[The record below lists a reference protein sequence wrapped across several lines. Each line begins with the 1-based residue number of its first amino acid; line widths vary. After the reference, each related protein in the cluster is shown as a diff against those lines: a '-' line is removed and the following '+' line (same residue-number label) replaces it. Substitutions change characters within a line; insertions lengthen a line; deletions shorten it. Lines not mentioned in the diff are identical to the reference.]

1 MKCITIKRKEFE
13 IVEIIKNNS
22 FKCSFKDKFY
32 FVKHYNMKK
41 SSEESKFNN
50 CLKLNKSAV
59 NFPRIFL
66 SDKRS
71 GYIAFE
77 YLDGVLLSDY
87 ILENDFDENIYRQVF
102 MNSYMAKAIRLQLDF
117 SLDQWMMVKSTLF
130 YVGDYCE
137 SYQPEK
143 DFTKTQIREW
153 FLSKELVKFYENKG
167 ILFDKSRVKDDY
179 AVNKEMVL
187 MTCKYYV

>member
-1 MKCITIKRKEFE
+1 MNSITINRKEFE

-22 FKCSFKDKFY
+22 FKCSFKDKIY
-32 FVKHYNMKK
+32 FVKQYNMEK

-59 NFPRIFL
+59 NFPKIFL
-66 SDKRS
+66 ADKRS
-71 GYIAFE
+71 GCIAFE
-77 YLDGVLLSDY
+77 YLDGVLLNDY

-102 MNSYMAKAIRLQLDF
+102 LNSYMAKEIRLQLDF
-117 SLDQWMMVKSTLF
+117 SLDQWMMVNSSLF

-179 AVNKEMVL
+179 TVNKEMVL
-187 MTCKYYV
+187 MTCKYYQ

>member
-1 MKCITIKRKEFE
+1 MNSITIKRKEFE
-13 IVEIIKNNS
+13 IVEIINNNS

-32 FVKHYNMKK
+32 FVKHYNMEK

-59 NFPRIFL
+59 NFPKIFL
-66 SDKRS
+66 ADKRS

-102 MNSYMAKAIRLQLDF
+102 LNSYMAKAIRLQLDF
-117 SLDQWMMVKSTLF
+117 SLDQWMLADKNLF

-179 AVNKEMVL
+179 TVNKEMVL
-187 MTCKYYV
+187 MTCKYYQ